1 MIISIANNGGLI
13 KYNSSGDNN
22 NFALIAIL
30 VTFIAILVTIYCSS
44 QFYPNDLDPSN
55 FCHSKNQSTQT
66 DQTNQIRQRDLG
78 VQTTPCSQSSRASQ
92 TACYLDITSRLRP
105 FSDETTTAKRLTKL
119 KPDYDG
125 PSSRAS
131 QTPCYLDINSRL
143 RPFSDKTTTATKRLT
158 KLKPDYDGPI
168 MHGPFSCDCPGV
180 SCIFRS

>member
-1 MIISIANNGGLI
+1 MEDSSIANNGGLI
-13 KYNSSGDNN
+13 KYNNSGDSN

-30 VTFIAILVTIYCSS
+30 VTFIAILVTIYCSN

-66 DQTNQIRQRDLG
+66 DQTDQIRQRDLG
-78 VQTTPCSQSSRASQ
+78 VQTAPCSQSSRASQTAYYSDITSRLRPLSDETTTAKRLTKLKPDYDGPSSRASQ

-125 PSSRAS
+125 P
-131 QTPCYLDINSRL
+131 I
-143 RPFSDKTTTATKRLT
+143 
-158 KLKPDYDGPI
+158 I
-168 MHGPFSCDCPGV
+168 HGPFSCDCPGDG
-180 SCIFRS
+180 CIFRS

>member
-1 MIISIANNGGLI
+1 MEDSSIANNGGLI
-13 KYNSSGDNN
+13 NYNNSGDSN

-78 VQTTPCSQSSRASQ
+78 VQTTPCSLSSRASP

-105 FSDETTTAKRLTKL
+105 FSDETTTAKRLTNETQAWL
-119 KPDYDG
+119 WRTIQQSISDG
-125 PSSRAS
+125 MLLGHNKQITSIQWWNDNR
-131 QTPCYLDINSRL
+131 
-143 RPFSDKTTTATKRLT
+143 
-158 KLKPDYDGPI
+158 
-168 MHGPFSCDCPGV
+168 
-180 SCIFRS
+180 